1 MVECP
6 NKILKI
12 YKNRRQYHH
21 INVHGEKEKKRQK
34 ALNIEIY
41 CFF

>member
-6 NKILKI
+6 NKILKL

-21 INVHGEKEKKRQK
+21 INVHGEKKKRQK
-34 ALNIEIY
+34 ALNSEKY
-41 CFF
+41 WFF